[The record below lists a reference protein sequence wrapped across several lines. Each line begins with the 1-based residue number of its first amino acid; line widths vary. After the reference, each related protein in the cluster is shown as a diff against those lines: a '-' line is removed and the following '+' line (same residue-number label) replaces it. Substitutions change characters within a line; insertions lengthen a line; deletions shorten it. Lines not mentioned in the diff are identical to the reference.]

1 VAFAIR
7 IVHLPIAKIA
17 ASQNFGA
24 TELTYCAGCS
34 RNSTINSKQTSCGAR
49 LVGEHHMRPV
59 SEYYASADRM
69 SMKLLHCSANLKV
82 NECWAYVSLR
92 ILSEKRMKL
101 LLNQVANAG
110 KHGHSSVLDL

>member
-1 VAFAIR
+1 MIGIAGDCTYQLQRCLYDRHGATQDDKHKDICRQTVAFAIR

-24 TELTYCAGCS
+24 TELTYCAVCR

-59 SEYYASADRM
+59 SEYYASAD
-69 SMKLLHCSANLKV
+69 V
-82 NECWAYVSLR
+82 NEATAMQC
-92 ILSEKRMKL
+92 IPESE
-101 LLNQVANAG
+101 
-110 KHGHSSVLDL
+110 